1 MYGSFYISFVAVSL
15 PIRKSRKIG
24 FPEKK
29 GKKRNK
35 NGCHLESIIEAHNGV
50 VENAVVSEHF
60 ASSFWKF
67 KLSRSRKKHKC
78 FASVLY
84 KKKSYAAAGRRKT

>member
-1 MYGSFYISFVAVSL
+1 MAVFISASWQSVCLSENL
-15 PIRKSRKIG
+15 EKSV
-24 FPEKK
+24 FPKKK

-60 ASSFWKF
+60 SSSFWKF